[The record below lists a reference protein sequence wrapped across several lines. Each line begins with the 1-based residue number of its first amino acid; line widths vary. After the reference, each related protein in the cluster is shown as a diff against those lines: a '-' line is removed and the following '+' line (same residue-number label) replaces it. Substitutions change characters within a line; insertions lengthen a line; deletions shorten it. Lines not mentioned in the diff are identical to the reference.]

1 MANKRQRKKN
11 QRNAGQSN
19 IRITQK
25 DNDLFQRLT
34 RNAKAKIKR
43 VQKNYGIDL
52 SKEVDLK
59 KMDEMKSR
67 KEFNLWVERLQSF
80 TNRHNLNYQYVKN
93 DNGLVLNKKVL
104 NQVKRANKKNQQEAK
119 AKKKE
124 IENLDF
130 IKNSKRQKAIR
141 ERMIILGEE
150 NVTGISIPADFDFN
164 QFKTPRSLDRAI
176 KNIMKRNDPKYY
188 NRKNEILQ
196 DNFIRS
202 LEGTFNTLADDLVNR
217 LREINPDDFYELY
230 LMFNDDVMDFTLYD
244 SEGQYVEADEGKVR
258 KLESIVDEYES
269 GKLNMDLKDFP
280 NR

>member
-11 QRNAGQSN
+11 QMNAGQSN